1 MIPNVMIPNVMTPHV
16 MILHMMGHVVMAPMM
31 TTVPQDMLVTGEY
44 DASEVPGQEVG
55 GGQGRTGEDRGG
67 QGRVGDDR

>member
-1 MIPNVMIPNVMTPHV
+1 MIPNVMTPHV
-16 MILHMMGHVVMAPMM
+16 MILHMMDHVVMAPMM

-55 GGQGRTGEDRGG
+55 GGQGRNVKHTNYLASNS
-67 QGRVGDDR
+67 QFVPV